1 VAAELS
7 QSHVAI
13 KRGSERNF
21 GLVIAAALSLVLGWR
36 YAHGVAPHLIWLVV
50 IALLLA
56 CALFAPKVLAPLNKL
71 WFALGLALGK
81 IVAPLVMAA
90 IFFLIL
96 TPIALWRRL
105 HGHDTLGL
113 RVKAE
118 STWRKRDNSCS
129 FERQF

>member
-7 QSHVAI
+7 RSHVAI

-21 GLVIAAALSLVLGWR
+21 GFVIAAALSLVLGWR
-36 YAHGVAPHLIWLVV
+36 YAHGVAPHLVWLLL
-50 IALLLA
+50 IALLLT
-56 CALFAPKVLAPLNKL
+56 CALFAPKALAPFNKL
-71 WFALGLALGK
+71 WFALGQALGK

-96 TPIALWRRL
+96 TPIALWRQLR
-105 HGHDTLGL
+105 GHDALGL
-113 RVKAE
+113 HIKAD
-118 STWRKRDNSCS
+118 STWRKRDSNCS